1 MILWGVPGTGKST
14 FARWLVEN
22 KGFIHVD
29 TDAIVTG
36 RAKPTTLIEAWQQTY
51 ERSLQP
57 KAFMNLVADQGRPFV
72 AEYGLWAYP
81 RNITLLSDL
90 RKVGAEPW
98 WFDGYRLAAF
108 AAWRKENPQAGRN
121 LDDKAWHRVVDVI
134 NANWRELEQFFG
146 AERILRTIE
155 RGPTYVPPETTYAA
169 MQRLLGGRTGESNSR
184 EPGESPEIG

>member
-14 FARWLVEN
+14 FARWLAEN
-22 KGFIHVD
+22 KGFTHVD

-36 RAKPTTLIEAWQQTY
+36 RAKPTPLTGAWQRTY
-51 ERSLQP
+51 DRKLTP
-57 KAFMNLVADQGRPFV
+57 AAFMDLVLKQGRPVV
-72 AEYGLWAYP
+72 AEFGLWAYP

-90 RKVGAEPW
+90 QQLGADPW

-108 AAWRKENPQAGRN
+108 AAWRKENPRAGRI
-121 LDDKAWHRVVDVI
+121 LEDEAWHRVVDVI

-155 RGPTYVPPETTYAA
+155 CGPTHVPPETTYAA
-169 MQRLLGGRTGESNSR
+169 MQRVPGG
-184 EPGESPEIG
+184 